1 MNSVT
6 PPGPF
11 PSDARGLAN
20 ARLLGWALATYAL
33 LVLCASL
40 YPFTFG
46 PADPAAPGL
55 RGLLS
60 WRTPTRRDL
69 LVNLLAYVP
78 IGWAATHLLRA
89 TRGALRAA
97 LLGCL
102 SAAGLSLGIELLQQW
117 VTVRVPSLSDFALNC
132 TSGAAGALLASAQP
146 RRTGAG
152 FATRLRRLH
161 VSPALALLLVLW
173 LSVHAAPFFPR
184 LRWRLIE
191 QAIDAAA
198 VSAFEIERFATYF
211 ASVLVLSAV
220 LRTFVRR
227 DAFWP
232 LFLVVLIVSLL
243 LRLLFVGQA
252 LTLDQCLAAVVAV
265 PLVAWL
271 RRRGHRSAQTPL
283 FLWILAALLVA
294 GTAPWQFTGEIH
306 AVDWRPFV
314 TLVSGDDAAGMTGLL
329 IHAFLWI
336 GAVWVGAG
344 SRFGLRRAALTLVVL
359 AVAIEVAQSF
369 MPERV
374 ADPTPLLFVA
384 YGALLVRAART
395 VDEGSARA

>member
-1 MNSVT
+1 VNSVT
-6 PPGPF
+6 PPGR
-11 PSDARGLAN
+11 PSDDAHELAN
-20 ARLLGWALATYAL
+20 TRLLAWALATYTL

-40 YPFTFG
+40 YPFTFA
-46 PADPAAPGL
+46 PADPVEQGL
-55 RGLLS
+55 RGLLA
-60 WRTPTRRDL
+60 WRRPTNRDL

-89 TRGALRAA
+89 RTGAPRAA
-97 LLGCL
+97 ALGCL
-102 SAAGLSLGIELLQQW
+102 SAAALSLCIELLQQW
-117 VTVRVPSLSDFALNC
+117 VTVRVPSLADFALNC
-132 TSGAAGALLASAQP
+132 ASGAAGSLLASAQP
-146 RRTGAG
+146 RRSGAG
-152 FATRLRRLH
+152 LATRLRRLH

-173 LSVHAAPFFPR
+173 LAAHAAPFFPR
-184 LRWRLIE
+184 LRWSLIA

-198 VSAFEIERFATYF
+198 ASRFEAERFATYF

-220 LRTFVRR
+220 LRTLVRR

-232 LFLVVLIVSLL
+232 LFIFVLVISLL
-243 LRLLFVGQA
+243 LRLGFVGQA
-252 LTLDQCLAAVVAV
+252 LTLDQCFAALVAV

-294 GTAPWQFTGEIH
+294 GTAPWHFTDQANAI
-306 AVDWRPFV
+306 DWRPFAA
-314 TLVSGDDAAGMTGLL
+314 LIAGRDAAGMTGLL

-344 SRFGLRRAALTLVVL
+344 SRFGLRRAALTLAALGV
-359 AVAIEVAQSF
+359 ITEIAQCF
-369 MPERV
+369 IVERV
-374 ADPTPLLFVA
+374 ADPTQLLLVA

-395 VDEGSARA
+395 VDEPAPRA

>member
-6 PPGPF
+6 PPGRQN
-11 PSDARGLAN
+11 SDAYEIAN

-89 TRGALRAA
+89 RAGALRAA
-97 LLGCL
+97 ALGCL
-102 SAAGLSLGIELLQQW
+102 GAAGLSLGVELLQQW
-117 VTVRVPSLSDFALNC
+117 VSVRVPSLADFALNC
-132 TSGAAGALLASAQP
+132 ASGAAGAVLASAQP

-161 VSPALALLLVLW
+161 VSPTLALLLVLW
-173 LSVHAAPFFPR
+173 LAAHAAPFFPR
-184 LRWRLIE
+184 LRWRLIA

-198 VSAFEIERFATYF
+198 ESRFEIERFATYF

-227 DAFWP
+227 DSFWP
-232 LFLVVLIVSLL
+232 LFVAVIAGSLL

-252 LTLDQCLAAVVAV
+252 LTLDQCLAALVAV

-294 GTAPWQFTGEIH
+294 GTAPWQLTGGIN
-306 AVDWRPFV
+306 AIDWRPFMA
-314 TLVSGDDAAGMTGLL
+314 LMAGRDAAGMTGLL

-344 SRFGLRRAALTLVVL
+344 SRFGLRRATMALAAL
-359 AVAIEVAQSF
+359 AVTIEVAQSF
-369 MPERV
+369 MPARI
-374 ADPTPLLFVA
+374 ADPTQLLLVA

-395 VDEGSARA
+395 VDDAPPRA